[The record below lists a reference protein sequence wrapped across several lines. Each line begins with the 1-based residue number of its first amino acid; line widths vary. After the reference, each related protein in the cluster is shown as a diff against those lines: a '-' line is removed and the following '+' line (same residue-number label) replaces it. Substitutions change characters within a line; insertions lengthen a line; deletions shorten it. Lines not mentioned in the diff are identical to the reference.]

1 MTCCQLGESSLFYS
15 NQSYRWPFLFHL
27 KGWCHKWEH
36 FDHSWTQVSSDK
48 QSFFFHLEYLKS
60 FEGSLSLIQ
69 PILIADVT
77 GVSTDVKSVT
87 AQCCDAVSPRVP
99 AQHHLHL
106 HHGQGPGG
114 SHLLPRLGGRAL
126 GLQTGR
132 RQGLWP
138 ATHHLT
144 GHYII
149 FSTDN
154 KFCYGISL

>member
-1 MTCCQLGESSLFYS
+1 MLI
-15 NQSYRWPFLFHL
+15 
-27 KGWCHKWEH
+27 
-36 FDHSWTQVSSDK
+36 
-48 QSFFFHLEYLKS
+48 YLPS
-60 FEGSLSLIQ
+60 GRRE
-69 PILIADVT
+69 LIADVT

-114 SHLLPRLGGRAL
+114 PHLLPRLGGRAL
-126 GLQTGR
+126 GLQTRR

-138 ATHHLT
+138 APHHLT